1 MENDGKTM
9 VKRKIQV
16 SEEWFQRVW
25 LEEDADAIYQMFKP
39 GSNARG
45 LGSQPHI
52 GPDEFRQLHT
62 DLLGLIEKVT
72 VSSDHAIEQG
82 DWLAQLVTITAE
94 CRKTGRMVYI
104 HGQMMLKIVDGCI
117 VDAYNHLD
125 FMSLFEQLG
134 VLPNKTF
141 EDCLSGKVMA

>member
-1 MENDGKTM
+1 M
-9 VKRKIQV
+9 VKSKVQV

-39 GSNARG
+39 GSKARG

-52 GPDEFRQLHT
+52 GPDEFRQFHT
-62 DLLGLIEKVT
+62 DVLGLIEKVT

-94 CRKTGRMVYI
+94 CRKTGRMVYM